1 MSHRVFTWW
10 RRFHTPRNLPKDQ
23 YWKGYSKLLQQI
35 EWGEFEYDQLSEQTH
50 LEEALF
56 EIECD
61 QIKEQYSY
69 TWDPEVINEKVRD
82 RRKLK
87 NKRVTIM
94 MERHLKREAELLK
107 ELKVALAEEF
117 GMDQEFIG
125 EYMETFDGTTRQLF
139 YTLRAIANKRPI
151 PTFEEIDLFPRS
163 QPEWPRHILKD
174 KDPTIKKVWNK
185 VVKDRNIWNA
195 YGN

>member
-1 MSHRVFTWW
+1 MSYRIFTWW

-23 YWKGYSKLLQQI
+23 YWKGYSKLLQRI

-56 EIECD
+56 EIESN
-61 QIKEQYSY
+61 QIQAEFSFAR
-69 TWDPEVINEKVRD
+69 DPEVINEKIRD

-87 NKRVTIM
+87 NKRTSIM
-94 MERHLKREAELLK
+94 MERHLKHEAELLK
-107 ELKVALAEEF
+107 ELKMALAEEF

-139 YTLRAIANKRPI
+139 YTLRAIANKRLIPI
-151 PTFEEIDLFPRS
+151 FEEIDLLPRS

-174 KDPTIKKVWNK
+174 KDPAIKKVWNK
-185 VVKDRNIWNA
+185 VVKNQNIWNA
-195 YGN
+195 YRN